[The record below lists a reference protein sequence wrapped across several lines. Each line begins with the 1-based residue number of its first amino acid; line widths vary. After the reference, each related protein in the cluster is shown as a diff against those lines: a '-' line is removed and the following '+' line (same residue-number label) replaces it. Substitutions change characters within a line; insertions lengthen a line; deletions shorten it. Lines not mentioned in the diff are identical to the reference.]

1 MSELNFSEFVYEKS
15 HVKRHVKSDAQKV
28 NFFLVNELRPASLFG
43 YKYHLCLQTVV
54 SLEANEYIFREIYCL
69 HQVISL
75 DNKMATRSSYFKV
88 HFVGEKGC
96 PIFRRLFTTKAFKSH
111 VNLHVKSDAQKVL
124 GK

>member
-1 MSELNFSEFVYEKS
+1 MKL
-15 HVKRHVKSDAQKV
+15 HVKSE
-28 NFFLVNELRPASLFG
+28 FFSVNELRPAFLFG
-43 YKYHLCLQTVV
+43 YKYHRFLQTVV

-111 VNLHVKSDAQKVL
+111 VNLQVKSDAWKVL